1 MDTHLRRK
9 SICHSSGVHITSIGY
24 NHGGAMQN
32 TVLVADDEA
41 KIVDLIENYLR
52 ADGFVVIRAL
62 NGKAALTAIKAKK
75 PDCVLL
81 DINMPELDGL
91 SVAKEVRKASDVP
104 IIFLTA
110 RTDEIDRIVG
120 FEIGADDYV
129 SKPFSPRELVARVK
143 AVLRRREGK
152 AESPSKTVVYGDI
165 SVDTEKRICS
175 VAGKPIEMTTAQL
188 DILVFMM
195 RSPGRVW
202 SRLEILQAS
211 SGTAFEGYERTIDA
225 HVKNIR
231 KALDDDSENPRF
243 IETVRGAGYR
253 FMEHPK

>member
-1 MDTHLRRK
+1 MP
-9 SICHSSGVHITSIGY
+9 Y
-24 NHGGAMQN
+24 
-32 TVLVADDEA
+32 TVLVADDET
-41 KIVDLIENYLR
+41 KIVDLVANYLK
-52 ADGFVVIRAL
+52 ADGFAVLSAL
-62 NGKAALTAIKAKK
+62 NGKDALAAIMSKK

-91 SVAKEVRKASDVP
+91 SVAREVRKTSDVP

-143 AVLRRREGK
+143 AVLRRREG
-152 AESPSKTVVYGDI
+152 SPAVHSRTFACGPI
-165 SVDTEKRICS
+165 SVDPEKRICS
-175 VAGKPIEMTTAQL
+175 VDGKPVELTTAQL

-202 SRLEILQAS
+202 SRFELLKAS
-211 SGTAFEGYERTIDA
+211 SGSAFEGYERTIDA
-225 HVKNIR
+225 HIKNIR
-231 KALDDDSENPRF
+231 KALDDDSEKPRF

-253 FMEHPK
+253 FMEQSE

>member
-1 MDTHLRRK
+1 
-9 SICHSSGVHITSIGY
+9 
-24 NHGGAMQN
+24 MQH

-41 KIVDLIENYLR
+41 KIVELIANYLK
-52 ADGFVVIRAL
+52 ADGFRVISACNGTDAL
-62 NGKAALTAIKAKK
+62 AAISSGK

-81 DINMPELDGL
+81 DINMPGLDGL
-91 SVAKEVRKASDVP
+91 SVAREARKFSEVP

-120 FEIGADDYV
+120 FEIGGDDYV

-143 AVLRRREGK
+143 AVLRRRTGSSAVNTQRIVCGK
-152 AESPSKTVVYGDI
+152 V
-165 SVDTEKRICS
+165 SVDAEKRFCA
-175 VAGKPIEMTTAQL
+175 VAGKAVDLTTAQL

-202 SRLEILQAS
+202 SRLELLQAS
-211 SGTAFEGYERTIDA
+211 SGSAFEGYERTIDA
-225 HVKNIR
+225 QIKNIR
-231 KALDDDSENPRF
+231 KALGDDSEHPSF

-253 FMEHPK
+253 FMEQDA

>member
-1 MDTHLRRK
+1 MK
-9 SICHSSGVHITSIGY
+9 K
-24 NHGGAMQN
+24 
-32 TVLVADDEA
+32 TVLVADDET
-41 KIVDLIENYLR
+41 KIVDLIANYLK
-52 ADGFVVIRAL
+52 ADGFTVISAL
-62 NGKAALTAIKAKK
+62 NGKDALEDIITKK

-91 SVAKEVRKASDVP
+91 SVAKEVRKTSDVP

-152 AESPSKTVVYGDI
+152 TESAIKTVVYGAI
-165 SVDTEKRICS
+165 SVDLEKRICS

-202 SRLEILQAS
+202 NRLELLQAS
-211 SGTAFEGYERTIDA
+211 SGATFEGYERTIDA
-225 HVKNIR
+225 HIKNIR
-231 KALDDDSENPRF
+231 KALDDNSDNPRF

-253 FMEHPK
+253 FMEKTE

>member
-1 MDTHLRRK
+1 M
-9 SICHSSGVHITSIGY
+9 S
-24 NHGGAMQN
+24 N
-32 TVLVADDEA
+32 TILVADDEA
-41 KIVDLIENYLR
+41 KIVELVANYLR
-52 ADGFVVIRAL
+52 NDGFSVISASNGREAL
-62 NGKAALTAIKAKK
+62 AAIREKK

-91 SVAKEVRKASDVP
+91 SVAKEVRKTSDVP

-129 SKPFSPRELVARVK
+129 QKPFSPRELVARVK
-143 AVLRRREGK
+143 AILRRRGGK
-152 AESPSKTVVYGDI
+152 TETGSEKISCGEI
-165 SVDTEKRICS
+165 SVDSEKRVCS
-175 VAGKPIEMTTAQL
+175 VAGKPIDLTTAQL

-202 SRLEILQAS
+202 NRLELLQAS
-211 SGTAFEGYERTIDA
+211 SGSAFEGYERTIDA
-225 HVKNIR
+225 HIKNIR
-231 KALDDDSENPRF
+231 KALNDDSEHPRF

-253 FMEHPK
+253 FMEQSE

>member
-1 MDTHLRRK
+1 
-9 SICHSSGVHITSIGY
+9 
-24 NHGGAMQN
+24 MQS
-32 TVLVADDEA
+32 TVLVADDET
-41 KIVDLIENYLR
+41 KIVDLVANYLK
-52 ADGFVVIRAL
+52 ADGFIVISAL
-62 NGKAALTAIKAKK
+62 NGKDALAAIRSKK

-81 DINMPELDGL
+81 DINMPEFDGL
-91 SVAKEVRKASDVP
+91 SVAREVRKTSDVP

-120 FEIGADDYV
+120 FELGADDYV

-152 AESPSKTVVYGDI
+152 AESPIKTVVCGAICIDL
-165 SVDTEKRICS
+165 EKRICS
-175 VAGKPIEMTTAQL
+175 VAGKQIEMTTAQL
-188 DILVFMM
+188 DILIFMA

-202 SRLEILQAS
+202 SRLELLQAS
-211 SGTAFEGYERTIDA
+211 SGAAFEGYERTIDA
-225 HVKNIR
+225 HIKNIR

-253 FMEHPK
+253 FMEQSE

>member
-1 MDTHLRRK
+1 M
-9 SICHSSGVHITSIGY
+9 S
-24 NHGGAMQN
+24 N

-41 KIVDLIENYLR
+41 KIVELVANYLR
-52 ADGFVVIRAL
+52 NEGFSVISASNGREAL
-62 NGKAALTAIKAKK
+62 ATIRAKK

-91 SVAKEVRKASDVP
+91 SVAKETRKTSDVP

-129 SKPFSPRELVARVK
+129 LKPFSPRELVARVK
-143 AVLRRREGK
+143 AILRRRGGK
-152 AESPSKTVVYGDI
+152 PETVSEKI
-165 SVDTEKRICS
+165 SCGEISIDSEKRVCS
-175 VAGKPIEMTTAQL
+175 VAGKPIDLTTAQL

-202 SRLEILQAS
+202 NRLELLQAS
-211 SGTAFEGYERTIDA
+211 SGSAFEGYERTIDA
-225 HVKNIR
+225 HIKNIR
-231 KALDDDSENPRF
+231 KALNDDSEHPRF

-253 FMEHPK
+253 FMEQSE